1 MWLQTRERWRLL
13 PPCPESCAAGRALIA
28 SSWRCTKQKQS
39 QSQRNRKATAIRVW
53 LVIFRGVCVG
63 AAISSLATRP
73 PQLLN
78 CSTALSVAAA
88 SASDLV
94 RSRKW
99 QLDHRDQT
107 TNKTTHAGSP
117 PFFISTSSRL
127 FYQSIK
133 QASKQ
138 AINQSS
144 DREPAPPP
152 VLFCSL
158 LAAPHHPS
166 CHRDAASAPRR
177 SRLQKQLLM
186 PLLIE
191 CHHRDRGAR
200 YLRMSPWPPSHV
212 VLRQPRHGVPSQCVL
227 Q

>member
-1 MWLQTRERWRLL
+1 MLARLFPPLRRGLLYCSTAQLPCLWLLHL
-13 PPCPESCAAGRALIA
+13 PPIWSGRGSGPNA
-28 SSWRCTKQKQS
+28 SQGSVGP
-39 QSQRNRKATAIRVW
+39 QRPRPP
-53 LVIFRGVCVG
+53 
-63 AAISSLATRP
+63 TRP
-73 PQLLN
+73 PTRDLPPSLFQRRP
-78 CSTALSVAAA
+78 A
-88 SASDLV
+88 S
-94 RSRKW
+94 
-99 QLDHRDQT
+99 
-107 TNKTTHAGSP
+107 
-117 PFFISTSSRL
+117 
-127 FYQSIK
+127 SIN
-133 QASKQ
+133 Q
-138 AINQSS
+138 AIRQAIKQSS

-212 VLRQPRHGVPSQCVL
+212 VLRPPRHGVPSQCVL